1 MAFDYMSKRI
11 EFQISRRLVLIKRT
25 LATLLCGVLALT
37 VLGFKTAQAK
47 TGNDTPTAE
56 QVRAS
61 VLKVGTGKNA
71 RVEIKLKDNSKLKGY
86 ISAAG
91 ADSFTVVD
99 IKTGTPATIAYADIA
114 QVKEKGNGLSGRTK
128 LIIGAAVAAGA
139 GIVLYMVRGAFCDG
153 QC

>member
-1 MAFDYMSKRI
+1 
-11 EFQISRRLVLIKRT
+11 V
-25 LATLLCGVLALT
+25 VT

-47 TGNDTPTAE
+47 TEKETPTIE

-61 VLKVGTGKNA
+61 VLRVGTGKNA
-71 RVEIKLKDNSKLKGY
+71 RVEVKLKDNSKLKGY
-86 ISAAG
+86 ISQAG

-99 IKTGTPATIAYADIA
+99 LKSGTPSTIAYADIV

-128 LIIGAAVAAGA
+128 FIIGASVAAGV
-139 GIVLYMVRGAFCDG
+139 GIVLYVIRGAFCDG